1 MAENE
6 TKAVGTIARRELVTA
21 IILSIVTCGIYG
33 IYWFITIS
41 EDVNTLTDDHTTS
54 GGMAFVLTLITCGI
68 YGYYWVYKLGQRIY
82 TFQKAR
88 GEEAT
93 DNSILYVV
101 LQFFGLGIVAYAL
114 IQDTLNKYAE

>member
-33 IYWFITIS
+33 IYWFIAVS

-82 TFQKAR
+82 NFQKAR

-114 IQDTLNKYAE
+114 IQDTLNKYAK